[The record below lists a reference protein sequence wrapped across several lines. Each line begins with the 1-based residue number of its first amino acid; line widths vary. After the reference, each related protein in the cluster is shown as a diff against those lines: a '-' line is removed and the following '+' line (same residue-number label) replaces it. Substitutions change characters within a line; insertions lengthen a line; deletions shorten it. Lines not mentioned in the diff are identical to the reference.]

1 MDTALTAA
9 GKAWKRVKSASKRM
23 WSDWTMAI
31 GPGLIK
37 ARTQAM
43 FMAEVNEP
51 EGKGYNMAMSDLL
64 KRYELDDM
72 DAGTRSHM
80 LQIMEHLADVETWR
94 AKQKDPLALNHP
106 TSVWR
111 GFQRSSKGQDN
122 KDRKKS
128 AARAQQTKEELA
140 LALVEL
146 HNREV
151 EVEQLRAHI
160 EDLEASREVN
170 PLDRLPSLLSDL
182 IEAAK
187 NTTALEKALPE
198 DTIFAKEEIANLIR
212 KLEALDKHQAKRHGH
227 ERKKRAQARGRAAGS
242 QWELCPRVSK
252 KRGRRRNAPVIPSA
266 ETPDSCCRGEI
277 PWTS

>member
-1 MDTALTAA
+1 MRTIDEDVDAALTAA
-9 GKAWKRVKSASKRM
+9 GKAWKRVRAANKRM

-43 FMAEVNEP
+43 FMAEVNDP
-51 EGKGYNMAMSDLL
+51 SGKGYNMAMSALL
-64 KRYELDDM
+64 ERYELDSM

-94 AKQKDPLALNHP
+94 AKQKDPSTLNHP

-111 GFQRSSKGQDN
+111 GFQRSSKGQDD

-128 AARAQQTKEELA
+128 ASSAQQLKEELTN
-140 LALVEL
+140 ALVEL

-198 DTIFAKEEIANLIR
+198 DTIFAKEEIANLNP
-212 KLEALDKHQAKRHGH
+212 
-227 ERKKRAQARGRAAGS
+227 RGRGMWTTAS
-242 QWELCPRVSK
+242 E
-252 KRGRRRNAPVIPSA
+252 RRSGEKPTSA
-266 ETPDSCCRGEI
+266 TLNCR
-277 PWTS
+277 S